1 MTETTALFVRFGAAL
16 AVGLLIGIER
26 EREQSGKFAGVRTF
40 PLITLAGCLSAML
53 SATAS
58 AWCFP
63 VAFLVVGAFV
73 LRSYIL
79 TGSAIQPGITT
90 EMSALIAFLLGG
102 LTWWGPIGLAAA
114 LAVVTVLLLSS
125 KRPLE
130 RLARRIGR
138 SEIVAAVQ
146 FGVITLIVLP
156 LLPNRTFGPLQVLNP
171 YQIWLMVVL
180 IVGVNLVGYLLV
192 RRFGS
197 RQGYTVA
204 GLLGG
209 LVSSTAAALSF
220 SRRSRE
226 QPDAANPLAMAI
238 VIACSIMF
246 LRVLVITLMINVA
259 IARCIALPMA
269 AAAAAGLLAYL
280 VLRRKAGSAAP
291 AARARAVHPRN
302 PFELWPAIQFG
313 VLFGVILFLSRA
325 ASLYFGQQGVYLSS
339 ALAGMADVDAIVLSL
354 VNLANGSA
362 LTPRVAAQGILL
374 AAAMNTAVKGGIV
387 IMLGA
392 PALRRAAL
400 PAFVALFLVS
410 VIAAVLI

>member
-1 MTETTALFVRFGAAL
+1 MTETTTLFVRFGSAL
-16 AVGLLIGIER
+16 AMGMLIGIER

-40 PLITLAGCLSAML
+40 PLITLVGCLAAML
-53 SATAS
+53 SDTAS

-73 LRSYIL
+73 LRSYVL
-79 TGSAIQPGITT
+79 TGSIMQPGITT
-90 EMSALIAFLLGG
+90 EMSAMVAFLLGG

-130 RLARRIGR
+130 LLARRMGR
-138 SEIVAAVQ
+138 NDIVAAVQ

-180 IVGVNLVGYLLV
+180 IVGVNLFGYLLV

-209 LVSSTAAALSF
+209 LVSSTAASLGF

-226 QPDAANPLAMAI
+226 QPELAGPLALAI

-246 LRVLVITLMINVA
+246 LRVLATGNCIGELQVRPGNMVTL
-259 IARCIALPMA
+259 
-269 AAAAAGLLAYL
+269 
-280 VLRRKAGSAAP
+280 RK
-291 AARARAVHPRN
+291 
-302 PFELWPAIQFG
+302 
-313 VLFGVILFLSRA
+313 
-325 ASLYFGQQGVYLSS
+325 
-339 ALAGMADVDAIVLSL
+339 D
-354 VNLANGSA
+354 
-362 LTPRVAAQGILL
+362 TPRLL
-374 AAAMNTAVKGGIV
+374 G
-387 IMLGA
+387 
-392 PALRRAAL
+392 RL
-400 PAFVALFLVS
+400 P
-410 VIAAVLI
+410 

>member
-1 MTETTALFVRFGAAL
+1 MTETMTLFVRFGAAL
-16 AVGLLIGIER
+16 AMGLLIGVDR
-26 EREQSGKFAGVRTF
+26 ERAQSGKFAGVRTF
-40 PLITLAGCLSAML
+40 PLIALVGCLAAML
-53 SATAS
+53 SDTAS

-73 LRSYIL
+73 LRSYVL

-102 LTWWGPIGLAAA
+102 LTWWGSIGLAAA

-138 SEIVAAVQ
+138 VEIVAAVQ

-156 LLPNRTFGPLQVLNP
+156 VLPNRAFGPLQVLNP

-209 LVSSTAAALSF
+209 LVSSTAAALGF

-226 QPDAANPLAMAI
+226 QPDLAGPLALAI

-246 LRVLVITLMINVA
+246 LRVLVITLMINAAVA
-259 IARCIALPMA
+259 QRIALPMA
-269 AAAAAGLLAYL
+269 AALAVGLLA
-280 VLRRKAGSAAP
+280 
-291 AARARAVHPRN
+291 
-302 PFELWPAIQFG
+302 
-313 VLFGVILFLSRA
+313 
-325 ASLYFGQQGVYLSS
+325 
-339 ALAGMADVDAIVLSL
+339 
-354 VNLANGSA
+354 
-362 LTPRVAAQGILL
+362 
-374 AAAMNTAVKGGIV
+374 
-387 IMLGA
+387 
-392 PALRRAAL
+392 
-400 PAFVALFLVS
+400 
-410 VIAAVLI
+410 